1 MAVVT
6 PVQIRRRMSQ
16 SIINQADTCLKR
28 TEYDFFHDTPVMG
41 GVGLGIGT
49 GYHAG
54 LAEGYLQR
62 MHGDPHDIDKCVAA
76 GVEAFGLSS
85 LWEVAASGFALGAVT
100 CFWCVVDNGHLLS
113 WLLRSLDL
121 DSD

>member
-1 MAVVT
+1 MV
-6 PVQIRRRMSQ
+6 S
-16 SIINQADTCLKR
+16 
-28 TEYDFFHDTPVMG
+28 G
-41 GVGLGIGT
+41 
-49 GYHAG
+49 G
-54 LAEGYLQR
+54 LAPPAYQATIALRQDGMIGLEEV
-62 MHGDPHDIDKCVAA
+62 DP
-76 GVEAFGLSS
+76 FGLSS